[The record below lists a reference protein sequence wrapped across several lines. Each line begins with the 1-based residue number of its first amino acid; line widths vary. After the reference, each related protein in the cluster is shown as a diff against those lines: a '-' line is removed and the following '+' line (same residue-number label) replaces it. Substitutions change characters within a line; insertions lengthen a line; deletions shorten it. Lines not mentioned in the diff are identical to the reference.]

1 MTKRASQNVT
11 RLIATTLEHFD
22 RAVLAQ
28 EAEAGINHLRCG
40 VDVARQAVAA
50 GADLEQRQHLA
61 REAAEVELVFQ
72 CRGWA

>member
-1 MTKRASQNVT
+1 MTKHASQNVT

-28 EAEAGINHLRCG
+28 EAQAGINHLRCG
-40 VDVARQAVAA
+40 VEVAKQAVAA
-50 GADLEQRQHLA
+50 GAEPAQAAHLL
-61 REAAEVELVFQ
+61 REVAEVELVFQ